1 MRINTILLFL
11 VFSFVIFFSFLI
23 FKLNQ
28 IDILL
33 DLFFDEIQVK
43 LGKVILVSFLS
54 GSCITFIL
62 ELLYMFGKDRSNN

>member
-43 LGKVILVSFLS
+43 LGRVILVSFLS
-54 GSCITFIL
+54 GSSITLIL
-62 ELLYMFGKDRSNN
+62 ELLYMFGKDRSKN